1 MSVNIT
7 NVPVYVI
14 PSISNIFSEKKTQY
28 KYFTNVNFIDV
39 DYLYDNSITELL
51 NLTKLYLDCLIRLKR
66 DISCPFILLENDT
79 RMFDDNNIDNISYPE
94 DADAV
99 YLGIINY
106 GFDNILANYND
117 SHSRDTILAKY
128 ITTDNIYRIYNML
141 GMYAI
146 LYNNIDYV
154 ERSIYA
160 IQYMLDLELHG
171 SRGLASIM
179 KYHNVYALN
188 KSIFYHRTIPDT
200 KNNISE
206 CNIRD
211 IFY

>member
-1 MSVNIT
+1 MSVSIT

-14 PSISNIFSEKKTQY
+14 PNISNIFSGKKTQY
-28 KYFTNVNFIDV
+28 KYFTNVNSINV

-51 NLTKLYLDCLIRLKR
+51 NLTKLYLDCLIQLRGGV
-66 DISCPFILLENDT
+66 SCPFILLENDT

-99 YLGIINY
+99 YLGIINH
-106 GFDNILANYND
+106 GFDNILANYIE
-117 SHSRDTILAKY
+117 SHGRDTILAQY
-128 ITTDNIYRIYNML
+128 IPTNNIYRIYNML

-146 LYNNIDYV
+146 LYNSMDYV

-160 IQYMLDLELHG
+160 IQYMLDLKLHG

-179 KYHNVYALN
+179 KYYNVYALN
-188 KSIFYHRTIPDT
+188 KSIFYHRMIPDT
-200 KNNISE
+200 KINISE
-206 CNIRD
+206 CKIRN